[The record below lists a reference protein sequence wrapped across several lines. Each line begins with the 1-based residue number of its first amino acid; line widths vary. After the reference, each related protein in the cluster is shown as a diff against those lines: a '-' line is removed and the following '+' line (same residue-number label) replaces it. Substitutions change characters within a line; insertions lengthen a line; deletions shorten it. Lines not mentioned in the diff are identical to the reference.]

1 MIYAKHLEQYLISE
15 CSTNPSSHKF
25 INFYVR
31 SLLVKGIR
39 MRNYKGRWGREEG
52 GGVKRRRRRKGR
64 KEGRTKA
71 EKPTDGWAGWR
82 WEAEHIPG
90 LQR

>member
-1 MIYAKHLEQYLISE
+1 
-15 CSTNPSSHKF
+15 
-25 INFYVR
+25 
-31 SLLVKGIR
+31 